1 MVKMQLLCSANV
13 IELFFCKQYFL
24 QALTLPKVVLS
35 IITTKFQNQFR
46 KASLS
51 LSVAVDLPN
60 TKSFGSSDFLDFLT
74 PSKPKEVDDKQCKE

>member
-1 MVKMQLLCSANV
+1 MLDVCHGSGSMSEAGVRWIIKMGP
-13 IELFFCKQYFL
+13 EL
-24 QALTLPKVVLS
+24 
-35 IITTKFQNQFR
+35 ITTKFQNQFR